1 MKQIDPSPTEL
12 GRKFA
17 LAFQDL
23 EVAKAE
29 RKAAL
34 KASMLAARE
43 AAKAV
48 RKANKKATKAAG
60 KARVNL
66 NTKASKKAVA
76 TVRRKVRQENFELL
90 VEKARRAS
98 LVVKTKAVMAQG
110 GDNPRPV
117 SEKEDNLVETN
128 AKIEKLNEGFEKG
141 LETFNVASLDKRYT
155 MGISVKGNAITVEG
169 KTFVV
174 NGIIPFRGGLEDQ
187 LEVFDT
193 VNAMGF
199 ARLMAARV
207 KNLNGYQAARVV
219 REIIGKFGEVK
230 PTNSATKRETIAHQL
245 RVVDLGSNRDQDVI
259 TAMLGT
265 NLDPAVIEELCVTL
279 KVSVMTGKA
288 AADGRFML
296 SDVPMHTSVG
306 MVRLGED
313 LWTLFKKLNQ
323 QPARLQLD
331 AHLETLAF
339 DNEYLI
345 EKCPIHGL
353 LDGEQTGI
361 RLFTAVG
368 QFRQAMGG
376 GCVIS
381 VSAAEAMA
389 VRQPVTLADFR
400 NNGQDIQI
408 LVKKGAYLTRGEV
421 ALTIDGEEITS
432 TEYHGVRISE
442 IVDTVER
449 KAVLGY
455 YRRPVREGDKL
466 RRFLKATVTEVRP
479 DWEMPIING
488 RRVDVI
494 IGHGPS
500 VKNPAFQLEL
510 AGWTGAVLPQ
520 DEVAQNAKIA
530 EMDETT
536 LFTVFSDLEAVTVRT
551 GLVTYNVEG
560 PGVDALGSVKEGS
573 LPISTIGL
581 AELSGDLALTFQMFD
596 ADMGQTRKGIMSLI
610 SAANGSGNA
619 EMAHAINDE
628 LRARIRECVLDGSI
642 NSPYLLENDPV
653 LMAGGKLGM
662 VLKGKFKLV
671 LPAESIIS
679 EFFVYEENNK
689 KKLAPVFVAAR
700 KLLAD
705 FVLPLSTGIVKLDV
719 FTKNYYQALQGTL
732 TRFNLAK
739 DFLGLRQ
746 IKVAGRIEFDE
757 TVPVGVVFM
766 GRKAWEKA
774 GCPLYLTGSRTPT
787 ISQDGI
793 LAWRVV
799 VVDDGSEFVL
809 RFHPETAMI
818 LMNADCD
825 GDGIALVAITE
836 DKHGAAILAEMEARV
851 QKFELGVIIGEFVED
866 HYGEAPT
873 KYDEEL
879 HDATKPIEWGVKWT
893 RFQMNDVRRMIAFA
907 SSSQK
912 AVGLATNVVAGIT
925 CALVKAVDVKLTD
938 RRDARRIQNV
948 MARAIQGALDGMK
961 HVDIKEILLDIHE
974 GRKKSVV
981 SELGEFERKFT
992 SLVKRVEKGQ
1002 YIESKQIDAVVRAA
1016 LMADVPLTKRDLQ
1029 LVVRAFQFD
1038 DVKLARKLIRISSS
1052 RARFDQEIW
1061 NGCVE
1066 AANSESV
1073 KDSPIAIVQTFRRFG
1088 KIVHAYDVPVVEGA
1102 DRVSLLVGK
1111 AQAALKKNG
1120 ITKALTGAL
1129 ITNFIKVHDEHRW
1142 GGADVTE
1149 RFAKKAGD
1157 FKQVANLPQKLILS
1171 ILVETNG
1178 GKIEERMLAAYAI
1191 QEAAGIDYL
1200 DRLVAKA
1207 NEDLTLKSTKPVFAC
1222 AAGIDLD

>member
-1 MKQIDPSPTEL
+1 MRQIDPNVGTEL

-17 LAFQDL
+17 LAFRDL
-23 EVAKAE
+23 KVGRVE
-29 RKAAL
+29 RTAAL

-48 RKANKKATKAAG
+48 RKFEKKALKAAG
-60 KARVNL
+60 KQRVNP

-76 TVRRKVRQENFELL
+76 TVRRKVRQENFALL
-90 VEKARRAS
+90 VEAARRSS
-98 LVVKTKAVMAQG
+98 LVMKTKTVMAKG
-110 GDNPRPV
+110 GENPRPV
-117 SEKEDNLVETN
+117 SEKEDRMIDRE
-128 AKIEKLNEGFEKG
+128 IIKLNEGLEKG
-141 LETFNVASLDKRYT
+141 LDYRLVHSLDKKYT

-174 NGIIPFRGGLEDQ
+174 NGVIPFRGGLEDE
-187 LEVFDT
+187 LEVFET
-193 VNAMGF
+193 LNAMGF
-199 ARLMAARV
+199 ARLLAGRVMA
-207 KNLNGYQAARVV
+207 LNGYQASRLV
-219 REIIGKFGEVK
+219 REVIGKFGEVK
-230 PTNSATKRETIAHQL
+230 PTNSATKRATIAHQV
-245 RVVDLGSNRDQDVI
+245 RMVDI
-259 TAMLGT
+259 TQELNPLVAMLFT
-265 NLDPAVIEELCVTL
+265 SIDSVVIEELCVKL
-279 KVSVMTGKA
+279 GVSVMTGKS

-306 MVRLGED
+306 MVRHGET

-339 DNEYLI
+339 DNEHLV

-361 RLFTAVG
+361 RMFTAVG
-368 QFRQAMGG
+368 QFRQAIGG

-381 VSAAEAMA
+381 ASAAEAMA

-408 LVKKGAYLTRGEV
+408 LVKQGDYLTRGDV
-421 ALTIDGEEITS
+421 ALTIDGEEVTS
-432 TEYHGVRISE
+432 TEYHGVVVSE
-442 IVDTVER
+442 VIDTVER

-466 RRFLKATVTEVRP
+466 RRFLKATVTEVRL
-479 DWEMPIING
+479 DWEMPIIDG
-488 RRVDVI
+488 RRVEVI

-510 AGWTGAVLPQ
+510 AGWTGAVLPE
-520 DEVAQNAKIA
+520 DEAAQNAKIA
-530 EMDETT
+530 AMEEAT
-536 LFTVFSDLEAVTVRT
+536 LFTVFSDLTAVTVRSGMAT
-551 GLVTYNVEG
+551 FNVEG
-560 PGVDALGSVKEGS
+560 PGVDVLGSVKMGS

-581 AELSGDLALTFQMFD
+581 AQLAGDLALTFQMFD
-596 ADMGQTRKGIMSLI
+596 ADMAATRKGIMSLI

-619 EMAHAINDE
+619 EMAHAVNDE

-662 VLKGKFKLV
+662 VLKAKFKLV
-671 LPAESIIS
+671 LPAADIIS

-689 KKLAPVFVAAR
+689 KKLSPVFVAAR
-700 KLLAD
+700 RLLAD
-705 FVLPLSTGIVKLDV
+705 FVMPLSTGVVKLDV
-719 FTKNYYQALQGTL
+719 FVKNYYQALQGAL
-732 TRFNLAK
+732 AKLNLAK
-739 DFLGLRQ
+739 DFLGLKQ
-746 IKVAGRIEFDE
+746 VKVAGRIEFDE
-757 TVPVGVVFM
+757 SVPVGVVLM
-766 GRKAWEKA
+766 GRRAWEKA

-799 VVDDGSEFVL
+799 VVDDTSEFVL

-825 GDGIALVAITE
+825 GDGIALVAVTE
-836 DKHGAAILAEMEARV
+836 DRHGAAILAEMEARV

-866 HYGEAPT
+866 HYGEAST
-873 KYDEEL
+873 KYDEEMN
-879 HDATKPIEWGVKWT
+879 DATKPIEWGVKWT
-893 RFQMNDVRRMIAFA
+893 KFQMNDVRRMIAFA

-912 AVGLATNVVAGIT
+912 AVGLATNVVSGIT

-948 MARAIQGALDGMK
+948 VARAIQGALDGMK
-961 HVDIKEILLDIHE
+961 HMDIKEILLDIHA
-974 GRKKSVV
+974 GRKQSVV
-981 SELGEFERKFT
+981 AELGEFERKFI

-1016 LMADVPLTKRDLQ
+1016 LMADVPLTRRDLQ
-1029 LVVRAFQFD
+1029 LVVRAFQYD

-1142 GGADVTE
+1142 GWADVTE

-1157 FKQVANLPQKLILS
+1157 FKQVANLPQKLILA
-1171 ILVETNG
+1171 ILTETNG
-1178 GKIEERMLAAYAI
+1178 GLIDERMLAAYAI

-1207 NEDLTLKSTKPVFAC
+1207 NEDLKLKSTKPVFAC
-1222 AAGIDLD
+1222 EAGIDLD